1 MIARQRGG
9 AWNVRFSP
17 EELARW
23 KRFLKAFAP
32 HVEMCERD
40 WWQRA
45 PNRKLWEVFVGE
57 FLVRGGTR
65 LVDRAREN
73 GKEWR
78 QFLRRTSLRASL
90 RASHAQLARTL
101 RGRTRFHRV
110 QAKAIKK
117 CLCNP
122 EVVHNNRFVLLD
134 GLELLRSDEERR
146 EETCRRCP
154 TLRLKGASNFLI
166 NVGAAKDLA
175 AIDTRV
181 VSCLERHFRFS
192 HSASRVQSS
201 KALYT
206 ALESALREV
215 ARRNGITLSQLDR
228 AVFRAVGTAKL
239 DFFMGGKPAY
249 RGF

>member
-23 KRFLKAFAP
+23 KRFLQAFGRR
-32 HVEMCERD
+32 VKMRKSG

-45 PNRKLWEVFVGE
+45 PKGKLWEVFVGE

-65 LVDRAREN
+65 LVDRAWEN
-73 GKEWR
+73 GEKWR
-78 QFLRRTSLRASL
+78 QFLRQTSLAASL
-90 RASHAQLARTL
+90 TTSEAQLAGVL
-101 RGRTRFHRV
+101 NGKTRFPKV

-117 CLCNP
+117 CLFNP
-122 EVVHNNRFVLLD
+122 EVVRNNRFVLLD
-134 GLELLRSDEERR
+134 GLELLHSDEERR
-146 EETCRRCP
+146 EEICRRCP
-154 TLRLKGASNFLI
+154 TLRLKGASNLLI
-166 NVGAAKDLA
+166 NVGAAKHLA

-181 VSCLERHFRFS
+181 VGCLERHFRFS
-192 HSASRVQSS
+192 HSASGVQSS
-201 KALYT
+201 RALYT
-206 ALESALREV
+206 ALESTLREV
-215 ARRNGITLSQLDR
+215 ARRNGMTLSQLDR
-228 AVFRAVGTAKL
+228 AVFRASGTTVL